1 MFLVSF
7 HWLNMF
13 NLLKNLFGNL
23 LAVFEVLWFSGF
35 LWRSK
40 FKNKL
45 LPADQVDWKFQ
56 LLCQTPQK
64 QPSIGV
70 LIKSCNFIEIV
81 FRHGCSPVNSLHIFR
96 TPFPRNTWRA
106 ASDPNNL
113 QQPCFFMIT
122 LVHWPVHVPLEAATG
137 VVL

>member
-23 LAVFEVLWFSGF
+23 LAVFEVLWFSGL

-96 TPFPRNTWRA
+96 TPFPRNTYGGLLQT
-106 ASDPNNL
+106 PITYNN
-113 QQPCFFMIT
+113 
-122 LVHWPVHVPLEAATG
+122 PVFLWLLECIG
-137 VVL
+137 QYMCL